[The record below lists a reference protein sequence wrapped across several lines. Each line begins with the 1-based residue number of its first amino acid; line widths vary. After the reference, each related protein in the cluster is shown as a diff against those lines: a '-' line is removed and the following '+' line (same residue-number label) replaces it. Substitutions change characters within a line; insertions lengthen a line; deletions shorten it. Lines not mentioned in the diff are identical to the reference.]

1 MLSLFVAVIL
11 DNLELDEDIKKLKQL
26 KFREQS
32 AEIKETLP
40 FRLRI
45 FEKFPDSPQMTCL
58 HKVPSDFNLP
68 KVSFLRL
75 SITCHYVKN
84 CIDVQYGLISYQVR
98 ESFMRQFVYE
108 VEDDEN
114 EGIKRL
120 HETFDSKMVY
130 RKQRPVQI
138 LNKPP
143 KVRTVETNLKKAA
156 VNYIIKLV
164 NLFYHY
170 LSFLKKSNPC

>member
-1 MLSLFVAVIL
+1 MLVNQNVFQIVLSLFVAVIL

-68 KVSFLRL
+68 KV
-75 SITCHYVKN
+75 
-84 CIDVQYGLISYQVR
+84 CILGIGKLL
-98 ESFMRQFVYE
+98 FV
-108 VEDDEN
+108 VF
-114 EGIKRL
+114 RVL
-120 HETFDSKMVY
+120 
-130 RKQRPVQI
+130 
-138 LNKPP
+138 L
-143 KVRTVETNLKKAA
+143 L
-156 VNYIIKLV
+156 
-164 NLFYHY
+164 
-170 LSFLKKSNPC
+170 